1 MRKTYNLLLLVV
13 MFMTGICTAQAEKRY
28 VVTGGSLTDGGAL
41 EAGYLDEGVS
51 FVLQSGAFD
60 TGTVP
65 TPDFVKGITKTTII
79 TDENLLQIVL
89 DGEQEDGEP
98 VWLLKQVSTG
108 LYLENKTGVISYTA
122 TKARAW
128 RFTLKNAVGYTSEQM
143 DADPTEVEDW
153 TCATLRTPNEQCGSG
168 VILCGADQT
177 YETATRTN
185 LTFLLNGALG
195 GNPTLGNNYNQ
206 NLWYAYYVEEMP
218 ASTYIRNVLDEIVP
232 ADGLDNLYNVGDEPG
247 QISQALYDEMLAAY
261 ANALEVANSA
271 EVTYEMA
278 DAAIDRLKA
287 AIRAAQDGAVKVKN
301 GYYYFRS
308 ARTELN
314 ATYDNGTQLCWTY
327 NSTWELPEVIT
338 AADTKYIWKMTENP
352 ERPGS
357 YFIQNVYTG
366 RYVGAA
372 ERVGQYIPSTEEA
385 EESYLIYP
393 QNKDYFVIENPRL
406 VENPIAGWAADGY
419 PDCTA
424 LHTMKDGIGVV
435 TWTTTA
441 AASGWQFLHVE
452 ESDLEAV
459 LADIEQVKLNTE
471 LKKAYDA
478 AKADYDAGFAYT
490 SDASHGDPY
499 FDLPGLIDAG
509 SQYWS
514 NCQDPSEGSTDALLD
529 FNDPTSFFHSSW
541 RADQTFTGKYHYL
554 GADLNRAVSAIEFKT
569 IKRINPGDGYNA
581 APQYPVKLEVY
592 ACNDISEGPDAAAW
606 VRQGYITTNYVDSL
620 VYNAGGTDR
629 TYQNIVGYGSIA
641 FDQPYR
647 YVRFDVLSTGNNA
660 AKVSG
665 APFFCMS
672 AFQIYEATYVPS
684 ESLIEEVD
692 ATVRA
697 RFEAALAAANAAI
710 VANAATR
717 EIIDE
722 LNAAHELFVENYP
735 HPAEALAILN
745 EAKAQAENAAV
756 GTEPGYFP
764 QEAIDALNAVIAENE
779 SKVKDIMTLAE
790 INEVKAALNQA
801 LAAFAQAVVKPADG
815 KFYYLVS
822 QTAPAAD
829 DATDAAIEANPNGSY
844 VYAAGN
850 GVGMKWMHPSDDVT
864 YRPYAIWKFI
874 HNEDGTFL
882 LKNVMTGEYLNN
894 PKDFTRSVIGSTA
907 ADTCAFTLRSAKVPG
922 VFNVV
927 FDEGVYLNAEP
938 GSKNVVTWGV
948 ANGSDNS
955 AFKFE
960 EVDMDN
966 AYEGA
971 ILWKVN
977 PSKFSIVTLP
987 VDIQVREGN
996 AFSIVGRNADNLV
1009 LSPIDGVIVGGTP
1022 FFFKEE
1028 YGESEYSF
1036 ETVETTVEGL
1046 ANNTTTEALEVNNLV
1061 GTLAPISELNV
1072 GFGIL
1077 YQGTTIVDSKAHE
1090 GVANN
1095 SGYIDINVPET
1106 EETSEV
1112 VIPIDGKIDA
1122 VTNVVLEKNGDS
1134 AVYTLSGVKVRS
1146 HARTASDLNGL
1157 PAGIYLIGGKKV
1169 FVP

>member
-1 MRKTYNLLLLVV
+1 MRKTYYLLLLAV
-13 MFMTGICTAQAEKRY
+13 MFMASISAAQAEKRY

-41 EAGYLDEGVS
+41 ESGYIEEGMS
-51 FVLQSGAFD
+51 YVLQSGAFD
-60 TGTVP
+60 VGTDP
-65 TPDFVKGITKTTII
+65 TPDFVKGITKSNII
-79 TDENLLQIVL
+79 TDENLLEFVY
-89 DGEQEDGEP
+89 DGDQEDGEI
-98 VWLLKQVSTG
+98 VWILKQVSTG
-108 LYLENKTGVISYTA
+108 LYLENKTGIISYTD

-128 RFTLKNAVGYTSEQM
+128 RFIIKDAISYTSEQM
-143 DADPTEVEDW
+143 DAEPSEVESW
-153 TCATLRTPNEQCGSG
+153 ACATLRTPNAQCGVG
-168 VILCGADQT
+168 VVFCGADQT
-177 YETATRTN
+177 LESATRTN
-185 LTFLLNGALG
+185 TTFLLNGALG

-206 NLWYAYYVEEMP
+206 NMWYVYGVEEMP

-232 ADGLDNLYNVGDEPG
+232 AEGLDNLYNVGDEPG
-247 QISQALYDEMLAAY
+247 QISQALHDEMLDAY
-261 ANALEVANSA
+261 SNALTVANT
-271 EVTYEMA
+271 EGVTYEMA

-287 AIRAAQDGAVKVKN
+287 AIRAAQDGAVKVKD

-314 ATYDNGTQLCWTY
+314 ATYDNGSQLCWTY
-327 NSTWELPEVIT
+327 NSTWELPETIT

-471 LKKAYDA
+471 LKKAYDT
-478 AKADYDAGFAYT
+478 AKAGYDAGFAYT
-490 SDASHGDPY
+490 SAASHGDSY
-499 FDLPGLIDAG
+499 FDLPGLVDSG

-514 NCQDPSEGSTDALLD
+514 NCQDPQEGSTDALLE

-554 GADLNRAVSAIEFKT
+554 AADLNKAVSAIEFKT
-569 IKRINPGDGYNA
+569 VKRINPGDNYNVA
-581 APQYPVKLEVY
+581 AQYPVKLEVY
-592 ACNDISEGPDAAAW
+592 ACNDTTDNAAW

-647 YVRFDVLSTGNNA
+647 YVRFDVLTTGNNA
-660 AKVSG
+660 AKVNG

-672 AFQIYEATYVPS
+672 MFQIYEATYVPE

-692 ATVRA
+692 ADVRA
-697 RFEAALAAANAAI
+697 RFEAALNAANTALA
-710 VANAATR
+710 ANAATR
-717 EIIDE
+717 KIIDE
-722 LNAAHELFVENYP
+722 LNAAYELFVENYP
-735 HPAEALAILN
+735 HPAEALAALN
-745 EAKAQAENAAV
+745 EAKAQLENAAV
-756 GTEPGYFP
+756 GEAPGYFP
-764 QEAIDALNAVIAENE
+764 QSALDALSAVINE
-779 SKVKDIMTLAE
+779 CEPRVKDIMSLAE
-790 INEVKAALNQA
+790 VEDVKNALNQA
-801 LAAFAQAVVKPADG
+801 LAEFAQALIKPADG
-815 KFYYLVS
+815 KYYYLVS
-822 QTAPAAD
+822 QTAPAAE
-829 DATDAAIEANPNGSY
+829 DATETAIEANPNGSY
-844 VYAAGN
+844 VYPAGN
-850 GVGMKWMHPSDDVT
+850 GVGMKWLHPSDDVT
-864 YRPYAIWKFI
+864 YRPYTIWKFI
-874 HNEDGTFL
+874 HNGDGTFL

-894 PKDFTRSVIGSTA
+894 PKDFTRSVIGSTE

-927 FDEGVYLNAEP
+927 FEENVYLNAEP
-938 GSKNVVTWGV
+938 GSKNVVTWSV

-955 AFKFE
+955 AFSFE
-960 EVDMDN
+960 EVDVDN
-966 AYEGA
+966 AYDGA
-971 ILWKVN
+971 ILWNVN
-977 PSKFSIVTLP
+977 PSKFTIITLP
-987 VDIQVREGN
+987 VDIYSPEGN
-996 AFSIVGRNADNLV
+996 AFSLVGRNENNLV
-1009 LSPIDGVIVGGTP
+1009 LSPINGVITGGTP

-1028 YGESEYSF
+1028 YGESTFNF
-1036 ETVETTVEGL
+1036 ETFETTVEGL
-1046 ANNTTTEALEVNNLV
+1046 ANHTAGEALEVNNLV

-1072 GFGIL
+1072 GYGIL
-1077 YQGTTIVDSKAHE
+1077 YQGATIVDSKAHE

-1095 SGYIDINVPET
+1095 SGYININVPET
-1106 EETSEV
+1106 EETSDV

-1146 HARTASDLNGL
+1146 HARTASDLKGL

-1169 FVP
+1169 LVP